1 MEGKSVN
8 PSPVRAN
15 INQILKGKGASVK
28 KPIALIS
35 VWNKEGID
43 TLAKELHSLGYKIVS
58 SGGTARFLKEKG
70 IPVVEVSEITGFPE
84 ILDGRV
90 KTLHPKIHGGILYR
104 DWVEKDKQQLEE
116 LGIEPIEV
124 VVVNLYPF
132 EEKSKENLPIKEL
145 LEFIDIGGPT
155 LIRAAAKNF
164 PRVAVLTDPSD
175 YGWFIEKLKKGELTQ
190 EDRARLAVKAFAHT
204 AYYDGVIYNTLKGL
218 LEISQNLPEEAL
230 PLKLKEELRYGEN
243 PHQRGWLYKNPLED
257 LGITEAQVLQG
268 KKMSFNNYLDAD
280 SAVKLVSEIPET
292 ACAIIK
298 HTNPCGVAV
307 GKTTYE
313 AYKRALEGDPVSA
326 FGGIVAFN
334 DTVDADTAAELT
346 KIFLEI
352 VIAPSFTPEA
362 LQILSKKKNL
372 RVILFQG
379 RSIFKD
385 VKKISGGYLLQEEDT
400 ELYKELKV
408 VTKREPTERELQ
420 DLLFAWRVVKHV
432 KSNAIVIAKDKQV
445 LGVGMGLTSRV
456 DALKLAISKAK
467 EFGKD
472 LKGAVVASDAFFPFR
487 DSIDI
492 AAAEGITAFIQPG
505 GSIRDKEVIEA
516 CDEHG
521 AAMVFTGM
529 RHFKH

>member
-1 MEGKSVN
+1 MSDKRG
-8 PSPVRAN
+8 
-15 INQILKGKGASVK
+15 
-28 KPIALIS
+28 IALIS
-35 VWNKEGID
+35 VWNKEGVD
-43 TLAKELHSLGYKIVS
+43 RLAKELHTLGYKIVS
-58 SGGTARFLKEKG
+58 SGGTARFLKERG

-116 LGIEPIEV
+116 LGIEPIEI

-132 EEKSKENLPIKEL
+132 EEKRKEDLPLKEL

-164 PRVAVLTDPSD
+164 PRVSVLTDPAD
-175 YGWFIEKLKKGELTQ
+175 YDEFIEKLKKGELTE
-190 EDRARLAVKAFAHT
+190 EDRAKLAVKAFAHT
-204 AYYDGVIYNTLKGL
+204 SYYDSVIYNTLRD
-218 LEISQNLPEEAL
+218 ITQNEETL
-230 PLKLKEELRYGEN
+230 KEETVPMKLKETLRYGEN
-243 PHQRGWLYKNPLED
+243 PHQRGWLFENPLEE
-257 LGITEAQVLQG
+257 LGLTKAEVLQG

-280 SAVKLVSEIPET
+280 AAVRLVSEIPER

-298 HTNPCGVAV
+298 HTNPCGVAT
-307 GKTTYE
+307 GKTVKE
-313 AYKRALEGDPVSA
+313 AYQRALEGDPVSA

-334 DTVDADTAAELT
+334 DTVDGETTEELT

-352 VIAPSFTPEA
+352 VIAPDFTPDA

-372 RVILFQG
+372 RVIKYFG
-379 RSIFKD
+379 RSVWKD
-385 VKKISGGYLLQEEDT
+385 LKKISGGFLLQDEDT
-400 ELYKELKV
+400 ELYKELKT
-408 VTKREPTERELQ
+408 VTKRKPTEREME
-420 DLLFAWRVVKHV
+420 DLLFAWRVVKHT

-456 DALKLAISKAK
+456 DALKHAVAKAK
-467 EFGKD
+467 EFNKD

-487 DSIDI
+487 DSVDI
-492 AAAEGITAFIQPG
+492 ACAEGITAFIQPG
-505 GSIRDKEVIEA
+505 GSIRDREVIEA
-516 CDEHG
+516 ADEHG

>member
-1 MEGKSVN
+1 MS
-8 PSPVRAN
+8 S
-15 INQILKGKGASVK
+15 KG
-28 KPIALIS
+28 IALIS
-35 VWNKEGID
+35 VWNKEGVD
-43 TLAKELHSLGYKIVS
+43 RLAKELHELGYKIVS

-104 DWVEKDKQQLEE
+104 DWVEKDKEQLRE
-116 LGIEPIEV
+116 LGIEPIEI

-132 EEKSKENLPIKEL
+132 EEKRKEDLTLKEL

-164 PRVAVLTDPSD
+164 PRVSVLTDPAD
-175 YGWFIEKLKKGELTQ
+175 YGEFIEKLKKGELT
-190 EDRARLAVKAFAHT
+190 EEYRAKLAVKAFAHT
-204 AYYDGVIYNTLKGL
+204 SYYDSVIYNTLRDITGD
-218 LEISQNLPEEAL
+218 EETL
-230 PLKLKEELRYGEN
+230 KEETVPMKLKETLRYGEN
-243 PHQRGWLYKNPLED
+243 PHQRGWLFENPLEE
-257 LGITEAQVLQG
+257 LGLTKAEVLQG

-280 SAVKLVSEIPET
+280 AAVRLVSEIPER

-298 HTNPCGVAV
+298 HTNPCGVAT
-307 GKTTYE
+307 GKTVKE
-313 AYKRALEGDPVSA
+313 AYQRALEGDPVSA

-334 DTVDADTAAELT
+334 DTVDGETAEELT

-352 VIAPSFTPEA
+352 VIAPDFTPDA
-362 LQILSKKKNL
+362 LGILSKKKNL
-372 RVILFQG
+372 RVIKYFG
-379 RSIFKD
+379 RSVWKD
-385 VKKISGGYLLQEEDT
+385 LKKISGGFLLQDEDT
-400 ELYKELKV
+400 ELYKELKT
-408 VTKREPTERELQ
+408 VTKRKPTEREME
-420 DLLFAWRVVKHV
+420 DLLFAWRVVKHT

-456 DALKLAISKAK
+456 DALKHAINKAK
-467 EFGKD
+467 EFNKD

-487 DSIDI
+487 DSVDI
-492 AAAEGITAFIQPG
+492 ACAEGITAFIQPG

-516 CDEHG
+516 ADEHG

>member
-1 MEGKSVN
+1 MSERG
-8 PSPVRAN
+8 
-15 INQILKGKGASVK
+15 
-28 KPIALIS
+28 IALIS
-35 VWNKEGID
+35 VWDKRGVD
-43 TLAKELHSLGYKIVS
+43 KLAEELVRLGYKIVS
-58 SGGTARFLKEKG
+58 SGGTARFLKERG
-70 IPVVEVSEITGFPE
+70 ISVVEVSEITGFPE

-104 DWVEKDKQQLEE
+104 DWVEKDREE
-116 LGIEPIEV
+116 IEKLGIEPVEI

-132 EEKSKENLPIKEL
+132 EEKRKENLPLKEL

-164 PRVAVLTDPSD
+164 LRVAVLTDPDD
-175 YGWFIEKLKKGELTQ
+175 YDEFVEKLKRGELT
-190 EDRARLAVKAFAHT
+190 EDYRAKLAVKAFAHT
-204 AYYDGVIYNTLKGL
+204 SYYDAVIYNTLREL
-218 LEISQNLPEEAL
+218 TQTEET
-230 PLKLKEELRYGEN
+230 LKEETVPMKLLGELRYGEN
-243 PHQRGWLYKNPLED
+243 PHQRGWLFKNPLEE
-257 LGITEAQVLQG
+257 LGLTNVRILQG

-280 SAVKLVSEIPET
+280 AAVKLVSEIPER
-292 ACAIIK
+292 ACVIVK

-307 GKTTYE
+307 GESTKE
-313 AYKRALEGDPVSA
+313 AFLKALEGDPVSA

-334 DTVDADTAAELT
+334 DTVDGETAEELT
-346 KIFLEI
+346 KLFLEI
-352 VIAPSFTPEA
+352 VVAPAFTPEA

-372 RVILFQG
+372 RVIKYFG
-379 RSIFKD
+379 RTVWKD
-385 VKKISGGYLLQEEDT
+385 LKKISGGFLLQDEDT
-400 ELYKELKV
+400 ELYKELQT
-408 VTKREPTERELQ
+408 VTKRKPTERELE
-420 DLLFAWRVVKHV
+420 DLLFAWRVVKHT
-432 KSNAIVIAKDKQV
+432 KSNAIVVAKDKQV

-487 DSIDI
+487 DSVDI
-492 AAAEGITAFIQPG
+492 ACSEGITAFIQPG

-516 CDEHG
+516 ANEYN

>member
-1 MEGKSVN
+1 MS
-8 PSPVRAN
+8 S
-15 INQILKGKGASVK
+15 KG
-28 KPIALIS
+28 IALIS
-35 VWNKEGID
+35 VWNKEGVD
-43 TLAKELHSLGYKIVS
+43 KLARELHGLGYKIVS
-58 SGGTARFLKEKG
+58 SGGTARFLRERG

-90 KTLHPKIHGGILYR
+90 KTLHPKVHGGILYR
-104 DWVEKDKQQLEE
+104 DWVERDKKQLEE

-132 EEKSKENLPIKEL
+132 EEKSRENLPLREL

-164 PRVAVLTDPSD
+164 PRVSVLTDPQD
-175 YGWFIEKLKKGELTQ
+175 YGWFIEKLKKGELTE

-204 AYYDGVIYNTLKGL
+204 SYYDSVIYNTLRGL
-218 LEISQNLPEEAL
+218 TEFDGNLKEETV
-230 PLKLKEELRYGEN
+230 PMKLKEELRYGEN
-243 PHQRGWLYKNPLED
+243 PHQRGWLYENPLED
-257 LGITEAQVLQG
+257 LGIVKAEVLQG

-280 SAVKLVSEIPET
+280 SAAKLVSEIPET
-292 ACAIIK
+292 ACSIIK

-307 GKTTYE
+307 GNSVKE
-313 AYKRALEGDPVSA
+313 AYLRALEGDPVSA

-334 DTVDADTAAELT
+334 DRVDPETAEELT

-352 VIAPSFTPEA
+352 VVAPDYDPLA

-372 RVILFQG
+372 RVIRYMG
-379 RSIFKD
+379 RSVWRD
-385 VKKISGGYLLQEEDT
+385 LKKVSGGFLLQDEDT

-408 VTKREPTERELQ
+408 VTKRKPSEREMK

-432 KSNAIVIAKDKQV
+432 KSNAIVIAKDGQT
-445 LGVGMGLTSRV
+445 LGIGMGLTSRV
-456 DALKLAISKAK
+456 DALKLAIQKAK
-467 EFGKD
+467 EFKKD

-487 DSIDI
+487 DSVDI
-492 AAAEGITAFIQPG
+492 ATAEGITAFIQPG

>member
-1 MEGKSVN
+1 M
-8 PSPVRAN
+8 A
-15 INQILKGKGASVK
+15 
-28 KPIALIS
+28 IALIS
-35 VWNKEGID
+35 VWNKEGVD
-43 TLAKELHSLGYKIVS
+43 NLAKELHQLGYKIVS
-58 SGGTARFLKEKG
+58 SGGTARFLREKG

-90 KTLHPKIHGGILYR
+90 KTLHPKVHGGILYR
-104 DWVEKDKQQLEE
+104 DWVEKDKKQLEE

-132 EEKSKENLPIKEL
+132 EEKSKEELPLKEL

-164 PRVAVLTDPSD
+164 PRVSVLVDPAD
-175 YGWFIEKLKKGELTQ
+175 YGWFVEKLKKGELT
-190 EDRARLAVKAFAHT
+190 EKDRAKLAVKAFAHT
-204 AYYDGVIYNTLKGL
+204 SYYDSVIYNTLRGL
-218 LEISQNLPEEAL
+218 LEFDETLKVETVPM
-230 PLKLKEELRYGEN
+230 KLKEELRYGEN
-243 PHQRGWLYKNPLED
+243 PHQRGWLFDNPLEE
-257 LGITEAQVLQG
+257 LGITKAQVLQG
-268 KKMSFNNYLDAD
+268 KQMSFNNYLDAD
-280 SAVKLVSEIPET
+280 SAVKLVSEIPER

-298 HTNPCGVAV
+298 HTNPCGAAV
-307 GKTTYE
+307 GSTVKE
-313 AYKRALEGDPVSA
+313 AYLRALEGDPVST

-334 DTVDADTAAELT
+334 DTVDDETAEELT

-352 VIAPSFTPEA
+352 VIAPDFTPEA

-372 RVILFQG
+372 RVIKYFG
-379 RSIFKD
+379 RSVWKD
-385 VKKISGGYLLQEEDT
+385 LKKVSGGFLLQDEDL

-408 VTKREPTERELQ
+408 VTERKPTEREME

-456 DALKLAISKAK
+456 DALKHAINKAK

-492 AAAEGITAFIQPG
+492 ATAEGITAFIQPG

-516 CDEHG
+516 CNEHG